1 MSEPFRTRRYVP
13 VPAAERPHRRRA
25 AARIV
30 VTDGTAVL
38 LFADTDPGIPDSRW
52 WVTPG
57 GGLDPGE
64 TEREAAVRELAEETG
79 LQVAASDLLGP
90 VAVREVVHGYSDQV
104 LHQSEAFF
112 VLVTPRFEVDTA
124 GHTEGEQLTLAGH
137 AWHRL
142 DELDAL
148 PEPVWPVELAR
159 LAALERNPELW
170 PVDLGEIEESTVP
183 VG

>member
-1 MSEPFRTRRYVP
+1 MTVDISVEPGIAGPGAVDARHATTTAGGGGTGTKGSAGRVVLSRLSEW
-13 VPAAERPHRRRA
+13 AWIGRA
-25 AARIV
+25 AGRGIV
-30 VTDGTAVL
+30 N
-38 LFADTDPGIPDSRW
+38 
-52 WVTPG
+52 
-57 GGLDPGE
+57 
-64 TEREAAVRELAEETG
+64 
-79 LQVAASDLLGP
+79 
-90 VAVREVVHGYSDQV
+90 
-104 LHQSEAFF
+104 
-112 VLVTPRFEVDTA
+112 TPRFEVDTA